1 MKINRFK
8 KIIVLS
14 EFTQMDYPYG
24 LYWCHYVSA
33 TQDRWFLVMRNG
45 CDVCLYSHYHKTTP
59 KECVDYMSDKAKEEF
74 LSCLKNNF
82 NVVYLDDFIK

>member
-24 LYWCHYVSA
+24 LYWCHYVSQR
-33 TQDRWFLVMRNG
+33 QDKWVLVMRNG
-45 CDVCLYSHYHKTTP
+45 NDVCVYSHFHNTHPSK
-59 KECVDYMSDKAKEEF
+59 CVCGMQDEAKEEF
-74 LSCLKNNF
+74 INCLKNNF